1 MAKLQTESQ
10 VLEAVDTIVREVVAA
25 RAAEVDG
32 KSAFP
37 AAAVAAFGEAGL
49 LGLMASPDVGGL
61 GHGPSVAARVI
72 ERVARECGST
82 AMVLTMHYA
91 GAAVLEKYAPEAV
104 RREAAAGR
112 HLSTLAFSE
121 AGSRS
126 MFWAPTSSAAP
137 RGNGVVLNARK
148 SWCTSA
154 NHATAYIWS
163 SRPMKADGASTLWL
177 VPRTTA
183 GLRAGAAF
191 DGLGLRG
198 NDSVPITAED
208 AEVPAANMLGADG
221 QGLEIML
228 QVVLPVFNVLSAAC
242 SVGLMEGATARAAEH
257 AAGTKYEHT
266 GSVLAELPTLR
277 AYIARM
283 RIATDMARCLM
294 ADTAAAM
301 EAGRPDTMLRVL
313 ESKAAAGEAAGQVLD
328 LAMRVCGGAAYRK
341 EVGVERLFRDA
352 RAASVMAPT
361 TDQLYDFLGK
371 AVCGLPVF

>member
-10 VLEAVDTIVREVVAA
+10 VLEAVDAIAREVVAKH
-25 RAAEVDG
+25 AAEVDG
-32 KSAFP
+32 KGAFP
-37 AAAVAAFGEAGL
+37 RASVAAFGER
-49 LGLMASPDVGGL
+49 GLMGLMSSHDVGGL
-61 GHGPSVAARVI
+61 GQGPRVAARVI

-91 GAAVLEKYAPEAV
+91 GAAVIEKLGPASV
-104 RREAAAGR
+104 RKDVAAGR

-121 AGSRS
+121 VGSRS
-126 MFWAPTSSAAP
+126 MFWAPTSSASPGGA
-137 RGNGVVLNARK
+137 GVTLNARK

-154 NHATAYIWS
+154 NHATAYVWS

-177 VPRTTA
+177 VPRGTA
-183 GLRAGAAF
+183 GLRTGAAF

-198 NDSVPITAED
+198 NDSVPITAES
-208 AEVPAANMLGADG
+208 AEVPAASMLGADG

-228 QVVLPVFNVLSAAC
+228 QVVLPVFNLLSAAC
-242 SVGLMEGATARAAEH
+242 SVGLMEAATARSAEH
-257 AAGTKYEHT
+257 AGATKYEHT

-283 RIATDMARCLM
+283 RIATDMASTLM
-294 ADTAAAM
+294 LDTATAM
-301 EAGRPDTMLRVL
+301 EGGRADTMLRVL

-341 EVGVERLFRDA
+341 AVGVERMFRDA
-352 RAASVMAPT
+352 RAATVMAPT
-361 TDQLYDFLGK
+361 TDQLYDFLGR